1 MLCTLIVKKI
11 DFSAYLFQS
20 LLLYFIE
27 KSKVNK
33 LVENETAAVMK
44 DRRLARTPSS
54 GSDHSS
60 GTARSTNL
68 ALTRPPGSVPKN
80 SRPVSARNLSATL
93 KKDTAI
99 KLSSASSSSSD
110 SIEDNDMVLQN
121 VKFKTETLNKMQAKK
136 QELTETPSK
145 INFNDVR
152 RNSASQPT
160 GLTHLV

>member
-1 MLCTLIVKKI
+1 MQKNGFFPLLILI
-11 DFSAYLFQS
+11 FTFF
-20 LLLYFIE
+20 FIE

-44 DRRLARTPSS
+44 DRRLTRTPSS

>member
-1 MLCTLIVKKI
+1 MYFDCKNFF
-11 DFSAYLFQS
+11 DFPTIYFNI
-20 LLLYFIE
+20 YFFFIE

-33 LVENETAAVMK
+33 LVENETVMK
-44 DRRLARTPSS
+44 DRRLTRTPSS